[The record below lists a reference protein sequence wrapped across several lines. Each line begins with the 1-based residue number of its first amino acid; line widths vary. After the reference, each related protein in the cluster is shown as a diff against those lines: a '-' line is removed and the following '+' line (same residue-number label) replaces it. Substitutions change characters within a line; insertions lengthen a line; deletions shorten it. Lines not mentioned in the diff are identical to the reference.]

1 MELYIVVI
9 IVSSSITFICA
20 TITLCVRYRR
30 IKKENAMTDFYNSFR
45 SL

>member
-1 MELYIVVI
+1 MELYIVAI

-20 TITLCVRYRR
+20 TTLCVRYRR
-30 IKKENAMTDFYNSFR
+30 IKKEKAMVDFYNSFR